1 MINHN
6 RFFYEYA
13 YITFIIGDFIA
24 FESFLTDKE
33 KANLKEIICFGNKN
47 NNDTRHHLI
56 KKSIFYNKKIKITML
71 PRINKEKIGFT
82 RERASLLKNYMSNNL
97 HLSNNKYKILID
109 YRFYNQNDQYKEI
122 LKNQNIKNYSFIK
135 QKLCEI
141 SKFKLPQ
148 EYISISAWTYNIVK
162 SGRLFNIE
170 DWHETIKILKS
181 NNIKGVILNDQKW
194 YLDNL
199 WFKEILKEDCFINLT
214 GKTNYFEAIEI
225 VKNSKGFIGIDSSL
239 SIIATQAL
247 QEKSIIIK
255 ANSDSGAHRFFNY
268 YYSNLKTKDCLVE
281 QIKLNKFNI

>member
-1 MINHN
+1 MSNN
-6 RFFYEYA
+6 RLFYEYA
-13 YITFIIGDFIA
+13 YVTFLGIGDFIA

-33 KANLKEIICFGNKN
+33 KKNLKEIIFFGHN
-47 NNDTRHHLI
+47 NNDARCHLV
-56 KKSIFYNKKIKITML
+56 KNSIFYNKRIKITTIM
-71 PRINKEKIGFT
+71 PNPNMGKIGFT
-82 RERASLLKNYMSNNL
+82 RERSSLLKNYMSNNL
-97 HLSNNKYKILID
+97 NLSNNKYKMLID

-122 LKNQNIKNYSFIK
+122 LKNQNLKNYSFIK

-141 SKFKLPQ
+141 NKFKLPNK
-148 EYISISAWTYNIVK
+148 YISISAWSYYYKKNKV
-162 SGRLFNIE
+162 FNIE
-170 DWHETIKILKS
+170 DWRETIKILKL

-214 GKTNYFEAIEI
+214 GETNYFEAIEI

-247 QEKSIIIK
+247 REKLIMIK
-255 ANSDSGAHRFFNY
+255 TNANSGVYRLFDY